1 MDLIPEILEKSEDD
15 DDDDDLIDIDLL
27 KIKQMLLN

>member
-1 MDLIPEILEKSEDD
+1 MDLIPEILEKSE